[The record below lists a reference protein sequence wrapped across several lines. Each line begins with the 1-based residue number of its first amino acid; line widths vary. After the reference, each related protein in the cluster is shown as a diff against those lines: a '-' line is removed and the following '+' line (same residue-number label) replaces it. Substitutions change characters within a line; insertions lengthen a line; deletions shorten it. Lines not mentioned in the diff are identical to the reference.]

1 MCDAFNL
8 IVATTS
14 RGLLDYKLVKSRVLE
29 AENFQTFLAAYRER
43 LKNENLS
50 DLVPVAVNP
59 VVAGRLL
66 PDKKQPEVAVIR

>member
-1 MCDAFNL
+1 M

-50 DLVPVAVNP
+50 DLVPVAVKP

-66 PDKKQPEVAVIR
+66 PDKEQTEVAVIR